1 MNRKQSLSA
10 IVLLTFSLA
19 ISFQASRYPFGTV
32 SKVGPGFLP
41 FYLGLVLAGLSVI
54 LLLKAMLAPDPEEA
68 KAPLTM
74 GKMLRVISVF
84 FSMVAYAFLLSRLGF
99 PITTFIFTLVLFKF
113 AESYRWVPAVLGAL
127 ATAVVNYFVFGVW
140 LQCQFPAG
148 WLGV

>member
-1 MNRKQSLSA
+1 
-10 IVLLTFSLA
+10 
-19 ISFQASRYPFGTV
+19 
-32 SKVGPGFLP
+32 
-41 FYLGLVLAGLSVI
+41 LGLVLAGLSVI

-68 KAPLTM
+68 KAPLTK

-99 PITTFIFTLVLFKF
+99 PITTFLFTLVLFKF

-127 ATAVVNYFVFGVW
+127 VTALVTYFVFGVW